1 MYINV
6 SDSCKFHRYEGEKSG
21 GVLANQECYFLFV
34 IFLSVKCFPQIE
46 AEPKKFV
53 IFEHRLVNVNHQQA
67 TFMLKIILVYTD
79 NISEE
84 LLHSKDSEIL
94 IILYL
99 KGKRR

>member
-6 SDSCKFHRYEGEKSG
+6 SDSCKFHRYKREKSG
-21 GVLANQECYFLFV
+21 GVLANQKCYFLFV

-46 AEPKKFV
+46 AEPKKFLV

-67 TFMLKIILVYTD
+67 TFMLKLILVYLD

-84 LLHSKDSEIL
+84 LLHSKENETL
-94 IILYL
+94 IILYV
-99 KGKRR
+99 